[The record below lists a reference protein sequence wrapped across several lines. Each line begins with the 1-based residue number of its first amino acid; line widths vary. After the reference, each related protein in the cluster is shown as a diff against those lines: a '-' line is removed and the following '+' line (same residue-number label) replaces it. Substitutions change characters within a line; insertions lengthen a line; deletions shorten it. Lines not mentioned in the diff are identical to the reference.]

1 MKAGQEYTALPSEG
15 YQGEVPRFP
24 LPAVKV
30 YDVYFVDKQ
39 RVREYDHEA
48 SQERAMREMELWGW
62 AWRTPMAKAWAR
74 EPWRWHTVA
83 MWVRTAVMCEAS
95 DASAADKNSLHRF
108 ADQIGLTPAGLKEN
122 GWAVSRD
129 AVTEKR
135 EEAVP
140 EAGASARDRLRLA

>member
-15 YQGEVPRFP
+15 YQGEIPRFP
-24 LPAVKV
+24 LPEVNV
-30 YDVYFVDKQ
+30 FDVYFVDKK
-39 RVREYDHEA
+39 RVKEYDASGSEIRREREA
-48 SQERAMREMELWGW
+48 ELWEW

-83 MWVRTAVMCEAS
+83 MWVRTAAMCEAS
-95 DASAADKNSLHRF
+95 DATAADKNSLHRF

-129 AVTEKR
+129 AMAEKR
-135 EEAVP
+135 EEAAP
-140 EAGASARDRLRLA
+140 EAGTSARDRLRLA